1 VPRRKSAGVEYT
13 SKPHWTNV
21 HFKNLAVLASIIAE
35 LKNGVGYA
43 MDGDT
48 RGVMLGLVVII
59 LACTALLVGTYAT
72 ELVGSLPAR

>member
-1 VPRRKSAGVEYT
+1 
-13 SKPHWTNV
+13 
-21 HFKNLAVLASIIAE
+21 
-35 LKNGVGYA
+35 